1 MKMARNGHFHDNNTV
16 SKYNLLLMNDSFYNR
31 QENKDEMFQKLLLF
45 MTIICSGVKWCHSKI
60 INICT
65 TGSPPV
71 TRPPITRDSLLW
83 IFVLNLST

>member
-1 MKMARNGHFHDNNTV
+1 
-16 SKYNLLLMNDSFYNR
+16 MNDLYIKLLHNR

-71 TRPPITRDSLLW
+71 TRPPITRK
-83 IFVLNLST
+83 IFSTKLVLTRKGPLGPC